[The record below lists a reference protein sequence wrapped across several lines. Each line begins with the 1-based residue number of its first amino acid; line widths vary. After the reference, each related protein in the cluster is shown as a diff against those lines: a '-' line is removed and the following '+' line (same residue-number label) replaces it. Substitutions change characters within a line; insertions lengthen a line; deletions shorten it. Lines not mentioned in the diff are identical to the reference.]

1 MRLVRHLMLILSALL
16 VTVFGATV
24 AVASPPSPAP
34 AVRPVQPLS
43 AAVFHDGVTCPTSQR
58 DSSPSS
64 APTNPEPYYL
74 GDWRLGP
81 KVLPERGSIG
91 TLLDGYER
99 LDDFPTA
106 AQFLACYW
114 NDTLGGWWFPDQD
127 GFLLHDGQPVKRKVV
142 LRAGQKLDLFGSGM
156 GRFLA
161 PAGTA
166 YGKRALPPSNLDTYD
181 PDYPYSYHLYEVA
194 KPFAVDA
201 GPIRPWFGQP
211 GLGLQ
216 YVVNAEYSPGA
227 AGIPSLVMQGYLRPL
242 N

>member
-1 MRLVRHLMLILSALL
+1 MRLVRHFTLILSTLL
-16 VTVFGATV
+16 VMLFGATV
-24 AVASPPSPAP
+24 AVASPAP
-34 AVRPVQPLS
+34 AAQPASS
-43 AAVFHDGVTCPTSQR
+43 AVSHDGVTCPTSQR

-64 APTNPEPYYL
+64 APTNVEPYYL

-81 KVLPERGSIG
+81 KVLPERGPIG

-99 LDDFPTA
+99 LDDFPAA

-114 NDTLGGWWFPDQD
+114 NDTIGGWWYPDQD
-127 GFLLHDGQPVKRKVV
+127 GFVLHNGQPVKRKVT
-142 LRAGQKLDLFGSGM
+142 LRTGQKLDLFGSGM

-161 PAGTA
+161 PAGTP
-166 YGKRALPPSNLDTYD
+166 YEKRGLPPSNLDTYD
-181 PDYPYSYHLYEVA
+181 PDYPFSYHLYEVA

-216 YVVNAEYSPGA
+216 YVVNADYRPGA
-227 AGIPSLVMQGYLRPL
+227 AGIPSLVMRGYLRPL

>member
-1 MRLVRHLMLILSALL
+1 MSFVRHFTLIFSTLL
-16 VTVFGATV
+16 VMLFGGTA
-24 AVASPPSPAP
+24 AVAGPVSPDPIAQWAPS
-34 AVRPVQPLS
+34 AVS
-43 AAVFHDGVTCPTSQR
+43 HDGVTCPTSDR
-58 DSSPSS
+58 DSSPAT
-64 APTNPEPYYL
+64 APTNVELYYL

-91 TLLDGYER
+91 TMLAGYER

-106 AQFLACYW
+106 AQFLDCYW
-114 NDTLGGWWFPDQD
+114 NDSIGGWWFPDQD
-127 GFLLHDGQPVKRKVV
+127 GFVLDDGKPVKRKVT
-142 LRAGQKLDLFGSGM
+142 LRPGQKLDLFGSGM

-161 PAGTA
+161 PAGTP
-166 YGKRALPPSNLDTYD
+166 YEKRGLPPSNLDTYD
-181 PDYPYSYHLYEVA
+181 PDHPFSYHLYEVA
-194 KPFAVDA
+194 KPFTVDA

-216 YVVNAEYSPGA
+216 YVVNADYSPGA